1 MKKSSSRLLSGLLAL
16 VMAFT
21 MTSVSALAADVSD
34 VAVSIPDGENLSL
47 SEGSTTGNTTSYNVV
62 SSIAGYNPYN
72 FSLNVVPKSGVT
84 VTVEGQDGA
93 EATQEG
99 TLEGNTTYWL
109 VTPATSGASSVK
121 ITASTGHIYVVNC
134 NAPSGAA
141 RSGSGIY
148 AFMPAPGQFTNE
160 GANTGGWGDA
170 YVSGSTGLKS
180 MVNDLATTGVSL
192 GYFGGSIVLDMGENI
207 QDSSTNPYGVD
218 FIVYGNAFKNN
229 SEPGCIQVA
238 PDANNDGKPDKWYNI
253 AGSLHYNADT
263 VWNAAYT
270 YTNPHKADDEVTAYP
285 AAGTTDSTAANNNVP
300 YTCTPAES
308 DGATSGSVVFNTFHR
323 HAWFPLWAN
332 YFVSRLDSVG
342 DLAKAQQVDDNGN
355 VTVSGL
361 PFATYHK
368 DTTNGSTLTLTGV
381 RLGSVTNTQTANY
394 TFGYCDVHPN
404 GSNLGVASNPYV
416 ASAES
421 TGGDGIDIA
430 WAVNDNGTPANLSS
444 IRFVRIY
451 NGAAKMNGIF
461 GEISTEVCGAYKA
474 TGSTSE
480 GTTAAPSVTVN
491 GTAVTLTPGTVQ
503 DVQVSAGDVTVA
515 ASGTNNTIFVNGVS
529 GTGSASLT
537 TSLSKRQTQI
547 VRIIAKDSTSGNPY
561 IGYIRLMAMA

>member
-1 MKKSSSRLLSGLLAL
+1 MKKPSSRLLSGLLAL
-16 VMAFT
+16 IMAFT
-21 MTSVSALAADVSD
+21 MTSVSALAADASD

-47 SEGSTTGNTTSYNVV
+47 VDVSSGDVGNTTSYNVV

-84 VTVEGQDGA
+84 VTVEGQNGA

-180 MVNDLATTGVSL
+180 MVNDLSTTGVSL

-238 PDANNDGKPDKWYNI
+238 PDADGDGLPDKWYDI

-263 VWNAAYT
+263 DWDAEYT
-270 YTNPHKADDEVTAYP
+270 YTNPYPSDDAATTCP
-285 AAGTTDSTAANNNVP
+285 AAGTTDTTTIANNNVD
-300 YTCTPAES
+300 YTCTPAENS
-308 DGATSGSVVFNTFHR
+308 GATSGSVVFNTFHR

-342 DLAKAQQVDDNGN
+342 DLAKAQQVDGNGN

-368 DTTNGSTLTLTGV
+368 DTTNGSTLKLTGV
-381 RLGSVTNTQTANY
+381 RLGSVANTQTANY

-404 GSNLGVASNPYV
+404 GSTPGVASNPY
-416 ASAES
+416 AATADT

-430 WAVNDNGTPANLSS
+430 WAVKDDGTPANLSS

-480 GTTAAPSVTVN
+480 TTVAPSSISVKNEAVETSNGGMKNVTRLGTSDCTVSVTGTGNVYINGVATTSASFTPSTAGTKVQIIVQNGEAAP
-491 GTAVTLTPGTVQ
+491 
-503 DVQVSAGDVTVA
+503 
-515 ASGTNNTIFVNGVS
+515 
-529 GTGSASLT
+529 
-537 TSLSKRQTQI
+537 
-547 VRIIAKDSTSGNPY
+547 Y
-561 IGYIRLMAMA
+561 ITWLNLKA